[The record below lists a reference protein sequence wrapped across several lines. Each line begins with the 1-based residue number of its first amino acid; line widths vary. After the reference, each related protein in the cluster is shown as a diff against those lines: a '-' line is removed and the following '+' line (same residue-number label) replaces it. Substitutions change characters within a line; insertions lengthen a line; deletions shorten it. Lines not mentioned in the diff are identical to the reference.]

1 MVTSILT
8 FTPYTVVEKLA
19 ETPITFKYSISKI
32 YSVSILAIGRLSN
45 GMSIQNSLGVPPSD
59 ALGNISMSDTF
70 HCPAFIIKLGFMLS
84 SDVALKVKVFFIS
97 DLLLPPIKDPKKV
110 PNEFFSD
117 VPDGNAAFT

>member
-1 MVTSILT
+1 M
-8 FTPYTVVEKLA
+8 A
-19 ETPITFKYSISKI
+19 FKNSTSKI

-45 GMSIQNSLGVPPSD
+45 GISIQNSFGVPPSD

-70 HCPAFIIKLGFMLS
+70 HCPAFIIKLGFILS
-84 SDVALKVKVFFIS
+84 SDVALNVKVFFIS

-117 VPDGNAAFT
+117 VPEGEDAFT